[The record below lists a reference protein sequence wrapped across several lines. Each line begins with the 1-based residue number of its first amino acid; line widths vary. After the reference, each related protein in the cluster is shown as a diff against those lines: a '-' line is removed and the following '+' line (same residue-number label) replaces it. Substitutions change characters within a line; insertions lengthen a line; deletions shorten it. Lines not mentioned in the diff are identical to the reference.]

1 MILKLTIISI
11 LSSLAATAASLAA
24 LLFSYSFIL
33 HQSVS
38 GEDLMGFAVFSF
50 VPSLLMCGLLYTPG
64 LHWLRQRRNECRPAM
79 QFVLVSAVLLNIPAF
94 AVLGYSAAA
103 GGFFGAGEAWYF
115 VLAFAVAGAAY
126 ALGYVRYC
134 RGQSSMQLPF

>member
-1 MILKLTIISI
+1 VKIVLISV
-11 LSSLAATAASLAA
+11 LSSITATTASVTA

-33 HQSVS
+33 HQQAS

-50 VPSLLMCGLLYTPG
+50 VPSLLMCCILYTPG
-64 LHWLRQRRNECRPAM
+64 LHWLRRRRRYCRPAKL
-79 QFVLVSAVLLNIPAF
+79 FVFASTVLLNIPAF

-115 VLAFAVAGAAY
+115 AIAFAVAGAVY
-126 ALGYVRYC
+126 GLMYVRHC
-134 RGQSSMQLPF
+134 RRSAEDE